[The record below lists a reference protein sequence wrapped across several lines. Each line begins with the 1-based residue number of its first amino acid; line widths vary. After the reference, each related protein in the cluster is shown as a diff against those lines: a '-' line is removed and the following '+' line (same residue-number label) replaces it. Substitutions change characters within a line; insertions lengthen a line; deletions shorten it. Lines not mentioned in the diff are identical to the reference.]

1 MASEF
6 EPFFGKEKG
15 VVWAADVKPGVF
27 VDTMKQIGD
36 AEGLAGV
43 KIGFQV
49 GLGMSLAEATKV
61 VRAYSNAKV
70 LYDHQKA
77 GNDIP
82 DTSVNFLETMID
94 GGVDGAILF
103 PFTGPETQE
112 AWTTALQSE
121 GLGVFTGAEMT
132 HPRFRKAEGGSIP
145 DTSLG
150 KIINLA
156 LDLGVDN
163 FIVPGNK
170 ARSVAKWRKRIESA
184 RGIGNFALAAP
195 GFVDQGGS
203 ITEAGTAAGKIWHPI
218 IGRGVHANKDMKP
231 REAVDFYTQQLFY
244 AQQMQEAA

>member
-15 VVWAADVKPGVF
+15 VVWAADVPPEEF
-27 VDTMKQIGD
+27 EPIMQQIGD
-36 AEGLAGV
+36 VDGLAGV

-49 GLGMSLAEATKV
+49 GLGLSLPEATRI

-82 DTSVNFLETMID
+82 DTSVNFLDTMIH

-132 HPRFRKAEGGSIP
+132 HKRFRKAEGGSIP
-145 DTSLG
+145 DTALSE
-150 KIINLA
+150 IINLA
-156 LDLGVDN
+156 LELGVND

-170 ARSVAKWRKRIESA
+170 AKSVDKWRKRIEAA
-184 RGIGNFALAAP
+184 RGIGGYALAAP

-203 ITEAGTAAGKIWHPI
+203 ITRAGAVAGDIWHPI
-218 IGRGVHANKDMKP
+218 MGRGVHANRDMKP
-231 REAVDFYTQQLFY
+231 RQAVEYYVSQLRLR
-244 AQQMQEAA
+244 EAA